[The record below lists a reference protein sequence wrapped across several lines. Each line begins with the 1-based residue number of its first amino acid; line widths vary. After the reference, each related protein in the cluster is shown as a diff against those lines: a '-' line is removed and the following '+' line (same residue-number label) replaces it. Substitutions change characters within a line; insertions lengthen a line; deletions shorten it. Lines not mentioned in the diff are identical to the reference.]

1 MTALNLAVNAFC
13 EPGDQVM
20 IQEPVYYPFANA
32 IRNNGCHVL
41 SNDLVIK
48 NGAYE
53 IDFADFA
60 EKARRPD
67 TRMFI
72 LCSPHNP
79 IGRLW
84 TREELAR
91 MMEICKENNVIVVAD
106 EIHCDLVLH
115 GSRHQVVAELDRAY
129 HRHLVTCMAPSKTFN
144 LAGLQMSF
152 IVIEDAELR
161 RRFARQIQKN
171 GLGMPNAFAIEAVT
185 AAYNESEDWLE
196 ELLDYLADNAAF
208 VRGFCREYLSRV
220 RFFKHE
226 ATYLMW
232 LDFRD
237 YGLKDLDLQ
246 TLIFHQAKIAMDA
259 GVWFGHCGEGFMRL
273 NIAAPRAVLEDALR
287 DLAAVFKER
296 GMGPDQPE
304 TAMGNL

>member
-1 MTALNLAVNAFC
+1 
-13 EPGDQVM
+13 M

-144 LAGLQMSF
+144 WPSLQMSF

-161 RRFARQIQKN
+161 RRFARQIQKMVSVC
-171 GLGMPNAFAIEAVT
+171 LMP
-185 AAYNESEDWLE
+185 SP
-196 ELLDYLADNAAF
+196 
-208 VRGFCREYLSRV
+208 
-220 RFFKHE
+220 
-226 ATYLMW
+226 
-232 LDFRD
+232 
-237 YGLKDLDLQ
+237 LK
-246 TLIFHQAKIAMDA
+246 
-259 GVWFGHCGEGFMRL
+259 R
-273 NIAAPRAVLEDALR
+273 
-287 DLAAVFKER
+287 
-296 GMGPDQPE
+296 
-304 TAMGNL
+304 

>member
-1 MTALNLAVNAFC
+1 
-13 EPGDQVM
+13 
-20 IQEPVYYPFANA
+20 
-32 IRNNGCHVL
+32 
-41 SNDLVIK
+41 
-48 NGAYE
+48 
-53 IDFADFA
+53 
-60 EKARRPD
+60 
-67 TRMFI
+67 
-72 LCSPHNP
+72 
-79 IGRLW
+79 
-84 TREELAR
+84 
-91 MMEICKENNVIVVAD
+91 
-106 EIHCDLVLH
+106 
-115 GSRHQVVAELDRAY
+115 
-129 HRHLVTCMAPSKTFN
+129 MAPSKTFN

-246 TLIFHQAKIAMDA
+246 TLIFHQAKIA
-259 GVWFGHCGEGFMRL
+259 GRRRLVRPLWRGFMRL

>member
-1 MTALNLAVNAFC
+1 
-13 EPGDQVM
+13 
-20 IQEPVYYPFANA
+20 
-32 IRNNGCHVL
+32 
-41 SNDLVIK
+41 
-48 NGAYE
+48 
-53 IDFADFA
+53 
-60 EKARRPD
+60 
-67 TRMFI
+67 MFI

-196 ELLDYLADNAAF
+196 ELLDYLADNAALC
-208 VRGFCREYLSRV
+208 VASVENTCLG
-220 RFFKHE
+220 
-226 ATYLMW
+226 
-232 LDFRD
+232 
-237 YGLKDLDLQ
+237 
-246 TLIFHQAKIAMDA
+246 
-259 GVWFGHCGEGFMRL
+259 CGSL
-273 NIAAPRAVLEDALR
+273 NTRRRI
-287 DLAAVFKER
+287 
-296 GMGPDQPE
+296 
-304 TAMGNL
+304 